1 MFITKNNVKLGAG
14 FVLTSISFILTIVGF
29 ILYFTAINAMEYE
42 ADRFVIALTIMALWS
57 LIFLIV
63 NSLFKNDN
71 PFWTSIFYIVITF
84 TLFLGFSFFLSSF
97 LSPIGVYFTVNM
109 GDMEKYALGV
119 PRCLAGV
126 ACYVLAI
133 ITNVVSSFFKPFVME
148 KGAQHE

>member
-14 FVLTSISFILTIVGF
+14 FILTAISFILTIVGF

-42 ADRFVIALTIMALWS
+42 ADRFVVALTIMALWS

-63 NSLFKNDN
+63 NSLFVNDK
-71 PFWTSIFYIVITF
+71 PFWSSIFYIVITF

-126 ACYVLAI
+126 ICYVLAI
-133 ITNVVSSFFKPFVME
+133 ITNVVSSFFKPFIME
-148 KGAQHE
+148 KGEQHE